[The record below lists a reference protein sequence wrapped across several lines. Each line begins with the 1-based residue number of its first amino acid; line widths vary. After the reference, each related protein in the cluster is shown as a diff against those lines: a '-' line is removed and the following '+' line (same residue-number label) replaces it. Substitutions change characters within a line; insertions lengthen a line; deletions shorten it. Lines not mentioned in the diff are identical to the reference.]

1 MKTLPIAL
9 LAVAVLAAPCVS
21 PARAGA
27 PSYGSATHYL
37 YLVRHGIYDPDPD
50 TGNPAG
56 NGLNA
61 LGHEQA
67 RLVGARLAGLPI
79 RPAALVSS
87 PLRRARETA
96 EDIGRALGMT
106 PTVDALLHECTPT
119 SDRADFMKNHSTGDI
134 AACDSS
140 LALAWARYLVPT
152 PETDRHDILVCHAN
166 VIRWFVSRVVGG
178 DPAHWSALE
187 IANGSITIIAV
198 HADGTARLVIF
209 SDVGHLPQ
217 ASDFSAMLSYR
228 QSIF

>member
-1 MKTLPIAL
+1 ML
-9 LAVAVLAAPCVS
+9 VAPCAS
-21 PARAGA
+21 PALAGA
-27 PSYGSATHYL
+27 ASPGSGTHYL
-37 YLVRHGIYDPDPD
+37 YLVRHGTYDPDRNAGD
-50 TGNPAG
+50 PAG

-79 RPAALVSS
+79 RPAVLVSS

-106 PTVDALLHECTPT
+106 PTVDALLRECTPT
-119 SDRADFMKNHSTGDI
+119 SDRPDYMKNHTAEDI

-140 LALAWARYLVPT
+140 LALAWAKYVVPA
-152 PETDRHDILVCHAN
+152 PGADRHEVIVCHAN

-178 DPAHWSALE
+178 DPAHWSAME

-198 HADGTARLVIF
+198 LADGTARLVTF
-209 SDVGHLPQ
+209 SDVGHLPVAKQ
-217 ASDFSAMLSYR
+217 TWTGKGSGWGAGAPR
-228 QSIF
+228 